1 MTTQTWIEFGGGFI
15 VLLIALI
22 PSFKIRAMH
31 RAMQS
36 QLTRQLRT
44 RMLIV
49 YVSHIVIWTIVGVS
63 FMSGVVSFFYFAA
76 IAVIYIPTII
86 WIIKSPADDHV
97 A

>member
-1 MTTQTWIEFGGGFI
+1 MTTHTWIEFGGGSI

-49 YVSHIVIWTIVGVS
+49 YVSHIVIWTIVGLS
-63 FMSGVVSFFYFAA
+63 FMSGVVSVFYFAA
-76 IAVIYIPTII
+76 VAVIYIPTIV
-86 WIIKSPADDHV
+86 WILRLPKDDHV